1 MLDPVEKK
9 HAAADGK
16 VGKIFFMLL
25 DSFWNRSNTDTGD
38 NAQRNILSSV
48 NTITYHIVMQRI
60 TNTTSHVS
68 NSDEV
73 HF

>member
-16 VGKIFFMLL
+16 VGKILF
-25 DSFWNRSNTDTGD
+25 DSFWNHSNTDTGD
-38 NAQRNILSSV
+38 NAQRNMSSV
-48 NTITYHIVMQRI
+48 NTITYHIATPRI

>member
-25 DSFWNRSNTDTGD
+25 DSFWNRSNTDTED
-38 NAQRNILSSV
+38 NAQRNMSSV
-48 NTITYHIVMQRI
+48 NTITYHIVMPRI
-60 TNTTSHVS
+60 TNTTSHLS